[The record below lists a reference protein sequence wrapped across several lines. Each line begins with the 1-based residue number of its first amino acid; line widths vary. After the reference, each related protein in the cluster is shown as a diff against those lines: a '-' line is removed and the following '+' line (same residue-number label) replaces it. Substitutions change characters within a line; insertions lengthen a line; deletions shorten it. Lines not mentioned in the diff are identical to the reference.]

1 MDTER
6 GNIKILSGKEKPMS
20 KARQIFTNIRVII
33 LLVALVLA
41 VVAINPNPWNE
52 GVAIRSV
59 VGNSSANLAGI
70 QSPKPNVPPMSREVI
85 TAINNRIIKDV
96 DDYNEAI
103 KGLRPN
109 STFQVKTNKDTY
121 RLIVKERYNLT
132 ELNETETKTITEIV
146 PTNQTINGTVVQINK
161 TISRQVVVPK
171 TLSTSLGPEDIGL
184 RVYEA
189 PKTNLRKGLDLQG
202 GTRVLLQPEQK
213 ISENDMDNLIDVM
226 TQRLNVY
233 GLSDLVIRKAGDLS
247 GNQYI
252 LVEIAGA
259 TEDDVKNLL
268 ANQGKFEATISN
280 LTVFRGGQD
289 ITYVCRSADCAGI
302 DPMSG
307 CGQAQDNQWICNFRF
322 SISLSTEA
330 AQRQAD
336 ITRNMQVI
344 TEDKKQYLDQKL
356 NLILDEKQVDELRI
370 GAELKGKAETNI
382 AISGSGVGLSEQ
394 EAAVNALQN
403 MKRLQTILITGS
415 LPFKLNVVKVDTIS
429 PTLGEEFV
437 KNSMLIGLLCIL
449 VVSVMLFIRYRKLQ
463 ISIPIIITLLSEVL
477 MLMGIAALIGW
488 NLDLA
493 SIAGIIIML
502 GTSVNDQVIIT
513 DETLMGE
520 GQSRI
525 FNWKERIKRA
535 FFIVVG
541 AYLTITFAMIP
552 LLFAGAGLL
561 KGFAI
566 TTIIGVTVG
575 ILVTRPAFA
584 NFIEILL
591 K

>member
-289 ITYVCRSADCAGI
+289 ITYVCMSADCAGI

>member
-1 MDTER
+1 
-6 GNIKILSGKEKPMS
+6 MS

-289 ITYVCRSADCAGI
+289 ITYVCMSADCAGI